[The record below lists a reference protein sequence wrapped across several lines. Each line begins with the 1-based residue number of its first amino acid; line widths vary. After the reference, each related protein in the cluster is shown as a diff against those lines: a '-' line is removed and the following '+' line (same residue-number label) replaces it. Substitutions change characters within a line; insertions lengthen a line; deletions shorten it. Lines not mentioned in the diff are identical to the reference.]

1 MQHINRS
8 KVDMP
13 RELPINRTRNIGIM
27 AHIDAGK
34 TTLTERIL
42 FYTGKTHKMGE
53 VHEGTAEMDWMVQE
67 KERGITITAAATTCY
82 WKNTLINIIDT
93 PGHVDF
99 TMEVERSLRVLDS
112 AIAVF
117 DGVAGVEPQSETV
130 WRQADHYH
138 IPRICFV
145 NKMDRVGANFE
156 RCLEMIEKR
165 LGAAPLPIQIPLG
178 SEDSFKGVIDL
189 VTMKAVLWKDQQGLE
204 IEEVEIPEEMRETAR
219 KYREALIEAVA
230 EHDDAIMHAYLEG
243 QEPEPAEIRAAIRTI
258 TGSTAMFPVLCGSA
272 LKNRGVQP
280 VLDAVVEYLPSPR
293 DVKPVNGHDPS
304 NPDVIIFREAG
315 DKEPFSA
322 LVFKLMSDPYVGK
335 LSYVRVYSGHIKA
348 GEQVFNVT
356 TGKKERIQRCL
367 RMHAND
373 REDIKEL
380 YTGDIVAVVG
390 LRSAR
395 TGDTLSDESDPI
407 LLEKI
412 DFPEPVISVAIEPK
426 TKADRDKLDAALQRL
441 EDEDPTFHV
450 NSDQESGQTLI
461 SGMGELHLEII
472 VDRLTREFNIH
483 ANVGKPQVTYKET
496 ITRPADSEYRYE
508 KQIGGKD
515 QFGHVVIR
523 LAPAVPGTGFIFKN
537 SIKGSEIPAEF
548 IGDVEAG
555 LNDAM
560 QSGVLAGYR
569 MDDIE
574 VELLGGSYN
583 ELSSVPSAYRIA
595 AGSALREGVR
605 KASPTLMEPVMKL
618 EVVSP
623 DEYTGDVINDI
634 NSRRGRIES
643 IDIRGSLKVID
654 AFVPLSEVFGYAT
667 SVRSMSQGRAT
678 HTLQV
683 SHFEAVP
690 REITERVV
698 GRITGVL

>member
-1 MQHINRS
+1 
-8 KVDMP
+8 MP

-67 KERGITITAAATTCY
+67 KERGITITAAATSCF
-82 WKNTLINIIDT
+82 WKNTIINIIDT

-145 NKMDRVGANFE
+145 NKMDRVGADFE
-156 RCLEMIEKR
+156 RCLAMIREK
-165 LGAAPLPIQIPLG
+165 LHAIPLPLQIPMGL
-178 SEDSFKGVIDL
+178 EDAHRGVIDL
-189 VTMKAVLWKDQQGLE
+189 VTMKALAWTDEMGIE
-204 IEEVEIPEEMRETAR
+204 IKEVEMPADLREKAR
-219 KYREALIEAVA
+219 EYRDALLETVA
-230 EHDDAIMHAYLEG
+230 EHDDAIMHKYLEG
-243 QEPEPAEIRAAIRTI
+243 VEPDEQEIRDVIRKI
-258 TGSTAMFPVLCGSA
+258 TNETAVFPVLCGSA
-272 LKNRGVQP
+272 LRNKGVQP
-280 VLDAVVEYLPSPR
+280 VLDAIVEYLPSPR
-293 DVKPVNGHDPS
+293 DVKPVEGHDPK
-304 NPDVIIFREAG
+304 NIEEIINREAT
-315 DKEPFSA
+315 DKEPFCG
-322 LVFKLMSDPYVGK
+322 LVFKLMSDPHVGK
-335 LSYVRVYSGHIKA
+335 LSYVRVYSGHMKT
-348 GEQVFNVT
+348 GDQVYNVS
-356 TGKKERIQRCL
+356 TGKKERLQRCL

-373 REDIKEL
+373 REDIKEV

-390 LRSAR
+390 LRGAR
-395 TGDTLSDESDPI
+395 TGDTLADENNPI
-407 LLEKI
+407 LLEKME
-412 DFPEPVISVAIEPK
+412 FPDPVISVAIEPK
-426 TKADRDKLDAALQRL
+426 TKADQEKLESALRRL
-441 EDEDPTFHV
+441 EEEDPTFHV
-450 NSDQESGQTLI
+450 NSDPESGQTLI

-472 VDRLTREFNIH
+472 VDRITREFNIR

-496 ITRPADSEYRYE
+496 ITKAADSEYRYE

-515 QFGHVVIR
+515 QFGHVIIR
-523 LAPAVPGTGFIFKN
+523 MEPGQPGSGLAFRN
-537 SIKGSEIPAEF
+537 ELKGNEIPAAF
-548 IGDVEAG
+548 IKDVEAG
-555 LNDAM
+555 LVDAM
-560 QSGVLAGYR
+560 QAGVIAGYK
-569 MDDIE
+569 MDD
-574 VELLGGSYN
+574 VAVSLTGGSYI
-583 ELSSVPSAYRIA
+583 EATSIPMAYRIA
-595 AGSALREGVR
+595 ANTAFKEGAR
-605 KASPTLMEPVMKL
+605 KAGPALMEPVMKL
-618 EVVSP
+618 EVVCP

-643 IDIRGSLKVID
+643 INIRGMLKVVD

-683 SHFEAVP
+683 SHYEIVP
-690 REITERVV
+690 KEITDRII
-698 GRITGVL
+698 GRMTGVFY